1 MTFAVALRSSLPS
14 RVALTVTAAVMLSFA
29 SGEASAQVLPP
40 PAPATPNC
48 TSNTVGPV
56 LNLNTLAAPSSAVAS
71 SLAGAIGN
79 INTIFLTQQGSAFVS
94 APPNAAPNQP
104 GGGAWARAVGGEA
117 NLKSTSA
124 SSGTFTVPTN
134 TPQNSTATTN
144 CNNSQA
150 NNFYGV
156 QVGQDVARLN
166 WNGWN
171 VHVGATGGYV
181 SSDSKDNLAGF
192 GTRIE
197 VPFVGGY
204 VAATRDRF
212 FADVMVR
219 QEFYNMRLND
229 PALGFFNQPTSARGI
244 SVAAS
249 AGYNVALANNWF
261 IEPSGGF
268 IWSKTR
274 VDNFTSGG
282 TANPGIAGINSVDD
296 ITSTMGRLSLR
307 GGTTITSGNM
317 IWQPFAS
324 VSVFHEFAD
333 PVTSRYVS
341 YNAVQTPLGGGPP
354 FNPATYVQTTS
365 TSRVGTYGQYSL
377 GVAGQVANTGWLGF
391 ARVDYRN
398 GSNID
403 GWTGNAGIRYQFTP
417 EAIAAVMPLKAPV
430 KARGAMMGPVNWTG
444 FYIGGF
450 FGADYGT
457 TDVRF
462 PGAANDGAKIWAFG
476 PIGGGQAG
484 YNYQV
489 NQWVFGVE
497 GEIGAA
503 AIKGARTCGSATG
516 IDPVTHLL
524 IPGAFSPASFACSTR
539 SDWVATATARVG
551 YAYERTLYYV
561 KAGAAFTES
570 RFNAGCITNA
580 PGGNPPC
587 NNVAGVAVNSFG
599 ASSSRTGWTIGYGA
613 EFDLG
618 RNWSARA
625 EYDYIDFGRKTNLA
639 SDGTVVSDHP
649 TTSQAKIGLNY
660 RFAPGVVVAKY

>member
-524 IPGAFSPASFACSTR
+524 IPGAFSPASFACSSR

>member
-1 MTFAVALRSSLPS
+1 MLYRVVVAGAAALAFA
-14 RVALTVTAAVMLSFA
+14 FA
-29 SGEASAQVLPP
+29 SGGALAQVA
-40 PAPATPNC
+40 PAPVPAPTTPNC

-71 SLAGAIGN
+71 SLTGAIGN

-94 APPNAAPNQP
+94 APSNPAPNQP
-104 GGGAWARAVGGEA
+104 GGGVWARAVGGEA
-117 NLKSTSA
+117 TLKSTSS
-124 SSGTFTVPTN
+124 SSGTFTVPVN
-134 TPQNSTATTN
+134 PGQNSTATTN
-144 CNNSQA
+144 CSNSQS

-166 WNGWN
+166 WGGWN
-171 VHVGATGGYV
+171 VHVGATAGYV
-181 SSDSKDNLAGF
+181 SSDTKDNLAGF
-192 GTRIE
+192 GNRIE
-197 VPFVGGY
+197 VPFAGGY
-204 VAATRDRF
+204 AVVTRDRF
-212 FADVMVR
+212 FADVMLR

-229 PALGFFNQPTSARGI
+229 PALGFFNQSIGARGI

-249 AGYNVALANNWF
+249 AGYNFALANNWF

-268 IWSKTR
+268 VWSKTR

-282 TANPGIAGINSVDD
+282 TVNPGIAGINSVDD
-296 ITSTMGRLSLR
+296 ITSTIGRLSLR
-307 GGTTITSGNM
+307 GGTTISSGNM

-324 VSVFHEFAD
+324 VSVFHEFAN
-333 PVTSRYVS
+333 PTVSRYTS
-341 YNAVQTPLGGGPP
+341 INAVQTPVGGGPP
-354 FNPATYVQTTS
+354 FNPATYLQTTS

-377 GVAGQVANTGWLGF
+377 GIAAQVANTGWLGF

-398 GSNID
+398 GSNIE

-417 EAIAAVMPLKAPV
+417 DMVAAVLPTKAPV
-430 KARGAMMGPVNWTG
+430 KARVARSGPVNWTG
-444 FYIGGF
+444 FYAGGF

-462 PGAANDGAKIWAFG
+462 PGAANDGAKIWTFG
-476 PIGGGQAG
+476 PIGGVQAG

-489 NQWVFGVE
+489 TQWVFGVE

-503 AIKGARTCGSATG
+503 AVKGTRTCGTGTG

-524 IPGAFSPASFACSTR
+524 IPGAFSPASFACTTKSN
-539 SDWVATATARVG
+539 WVATATARVG

-561 KAGAAFTES
+561 KGGAAFTEAS
-570 RFNAGCITNA
+570 VSAGCVTNA
-580 PGGNPPC
+580 PGGSPPC
-587 NNVAGVAVNSFG
+587 NNVAGTAVNSF
-599 ASSSRTGWTIGYGA
+599 ATSSSSRTGWTIGYGA

-618 RNWSARA
+618 KNWSARA
-625 EYDYIDFGRKTNLA
+625 EYDYIDFGRKTSVA
-639 SDGTVVSDHP
+639 GDGTVISDHP

-660 RFAPGVVVAKY
+660 RFTPGPVVARY

>member
-1 MTFAVALRSSLPS
+1 MTFAVALKSSLLS
-14 RVALTVTAAVMLSFA
+14 RVVVAGAAALVLGFA
-29 SGEASAQVLPP
+29 SGEATAQVA
-40 PAPATPNC
+40 APTTPNC
-48 TSNTVGPV
+48 TSNTVGPIV
-56 LNLNTLAAPSSAVAS
+56 NLNTLAAPSSAVAS

-117 NLKSTSA
+117 NLKSTS
-124 SSGTFTVPTN
+124 SSTGTFTVPVN
-134 TPQNSTATTN
+134 PGQNSTATTN
-144 CNNSQA
+144 CNNNQA

-171 VHVGATGGYV
+171 VHVGATAGYV

-192 GTRIE
+192 GTRVE
-197 VPFVGGY
+197 VPFAGGY
-204 VAATRDRF
+204 VVATRDRF

-249 AGYNVALANNWF
+249 AGYNFALANNWF

-296 ITSTMGRLSLR
+296 ISSTIGRLSLR
-307 GGTTITSGNM
+307 GGTTISSGNM

-341 YNAVQTPLGGGPP
+341 FNAVQTPVGGGPP

-377 GVAGQVANTGWLGF
+377 GIAGQVANTGWLGF

-417 EAIAAVMPLKAPV
+417 EMIAAVMPTKVPV
-430 KARGAMMGPVNWTG
+430 KARGAVLGPVNWTG
-444 FYIGGF
+444 FYVGGF

-476 PIGGGQAG
+476 PVGGGQAG

-503 AIKGARTCGSATG
+503 ATKGARTCGVGTG
-516 IDPVTHLL
+516 VDPVTHLL
-524 IPGAFSPASFACSTR
+524 IPGAFSPNSFACTVKSN
-539 SDWVATATARVG
+539 WVATATARVG
-551 YAYERTLYYV
+551 YAYERALYYV
-561 KAGAAFTES
+561 KGGAAFTES
-570 RFNAGCITNA
+570 SVSAGCVTNA

-587 NNVAGVAVNSFG
+587 NNVAGVAVNGFLTN
-599 ASSSRTGWTIGYGA
+599 ASNRTGWTIGYGA

-618 RNWSARA
+618 KNWSARA
-625 EYDYIDFGRKTNLA
+625 EYDYIDFGRKTNVA
-639 SDGTVVSDHP
+639 NDGTAISDHP

-660 RFAPGVVVAKY
+660 RFAPAAMVAAKY